1 MPDSGSLSS
10 RSVQRFF
17 EFKAHD
23 LSLRNLDSSVTVS
36 GWVPFVKITSTPP
49 TTTSENL
56 YSEFVLGNRIFC
68 YNVFLPLMWIGDAF
82 MQD

>member
-1 MPDSGSLSS
+1 MIYPSGILTG
-10 RSVQRFF
+10 
-17 EFKAHD
+17 
-23 LSLRNLDSSVTVS
+23 SVTVS

-68 YNVFLPLMWIGDAF
+68 YNVFLPLM
-82 MQD
+82 